1 MASSLG
7 AAVKDKFGVTAH
19 LKEGH
24 NGIYEVSVNSKMI
37 YTNQSKCGRLP
48 ENEEIFREIRK
59 YKDPLHGED
68 MIKNTSGKESIMA
81 SCCCTPASGKGHE
94 KNNLTNPGGLN
105 DRSDNPMSQITS
117 GCCGPSDK
125 VTPESDK
132 FSCCGPQL
140 IALSSIIP
148 SAKKRQVDIDF
159 MYIDLSICNRCQGTE
174 NNLEGAL
181 SEVTRVLEA
190 ADVEVSVHKIHV
202 QSEQQAREL
211 EFKSSPTIR
220 VNGRDIQM
228 DVKESLC
235 ESCGD
240 LCGDEVDCRVWVYH
254 GKEYTVPPKAMII
267 DGILR
272 ELYRSPDEKKKVN
285 KIAYR
290 LPDNLKRFFAAMG
303 EKQGAEEPS

>member
-1 MASSLG
+1 LASSLG
-7 AAVKDKFGVTAH
+7 AAIKEKFGVTAR

-24 NGIYEVSVNSKMI
+24 NGIYEVSVNSKTI
-37 YTNQSKCGRLP
+37 YSNQSKCGKLP

-68 MIKNTSGKESIMA
+68 MIQDASPFGKVTLESGKS
-81 SCCCTPASGKGHE
+81 P
-94 KNNLTNPGGLN
+94 
-105 DRSDNPMSQITS
+105 
-117 GCCGPSDK
+117 
-125 VTPESDK
+125 
-132 FSCCGPQL
+132 CCGPQL
-140 IALSSIIP
+140 ITLSSITPI
-148 SAKKRQVDIDF
+148 AKKRHVDIDF
-159 MYIDLSICNRCQGTE
+159 LYIDLSQCDRCQGTE
-174 NNLEGAL
+174 NNLEEAL

-190 ADVEVSVHKIHV
+190 ADLEIAVNKIHV
-202 QSEQQAREL
+202 QSEEQAREL

-220 VNGRDIQM
+220 VNRRDIQM

-272 ELYRSPDEKKKVN
+272 EVYRSPDGKKEVSGS
-285 KIAYR
+285 AYR

-303 EKQGAEEPS
+303 EKRGPG